1 MCFKNPKMDNQ
12 ESIQEP
18 PNQDLACSAQI
29 YAAILR
35 KLLEDIIKKVS
46 NIPFPKNQETKKVKA
61 SKIIM
66 IFLILVIICI
76 AEWMI
81 NVQEGPLQIEEH
93 FKTIHL

>member
-1 MCFKNPKMDNQ
+1 MLQSFTNY
-12 ESIQEP
+12 
-18 PNQDLACSAQI
+18 LT
-29 YAAILR
+29 
-35 KLLEDIIKKVS
+35 KLFKKVS
-46 NIPFPKNQETKKVKA
+46 KIPFPKNQETKKVKTSKIQETKKVKA

-76 AEWMI
+76 AEGMI

>member
-1 MCFKNPKMDNQ
+1 MDNQ

-29 YAAILR
+29 YGAILR
-35 KLLEDIIKKVS
+35 KLLKDIIQES
-46 NIPFPKNQETKKVKA
+46 ELPFSKNQETKKLKA

-66 IFLILVIICI
+66 NFLILVIIWI
-76 AEWMI
+76 AEGMI
-81 NVQEGPLQIEEH
+81 NVQEGLLQIEEH

>member
-35 KLLEDIIKKVS
+35 KLLEDII
-46 NIPFPKNQETKKVKA
+46 QE
-61 SKIIM
+61 SEQDSIS
-66 IFLILVIICI
+66 
-76 AEWMI
+76 
-81 NVQEGPLQIEEH
+81 QEPRDEEGEDFQDPRDEEGEDFQDH
-93 FKTIHL
+93 NDFSDSGNNMHCRRND

>member
-1 MCFKNPKMDNQ
+1 MDNQ

-35 KLLEDIIKKVS
+35 NYLTTLFKKVS
-46 NIPFPKNQETKKVKA
+46 KIPFPKNQETKKVKA

-66 IFLILVIICI
+66 IFLILVILSI
-76 AEWMI
+76 AEGMI